1 LFILTKTLVL
11 AFKFFSRFPLTKL
24 NPHGGVSFMVVSHH
38 TIYFL
43 LTMYFTVMVRELR
56 FLLSNSRTTEFEV
69 VKRSLEYPQLE

>member
-1 LFILTKTLVL
+1 
-11 AFKFFSRFPLTKL
+11 
-24 NPHGGVSFMVVSHH
+24 MVVSHH